1 MTTISLSYNE
11 KNAMARKTIEYILSL
26 GIFKEEKVE
35 SPMKRKTLKA
45 IRDAKEKKNITTCAT
60 FEDYLKAVEE

>member
-1 MTTISLSYNE
+1 MATISLSYNE
-11 KNAMARKTIEYILSL
+11 RNSIAKKTIEYILSL
-26 GIFKEEKVE
+26 GVFKE
-35 SPMKRKTLKA
+35 MKMETPARKKTLKA

>member
-11 KNAMARKTIEYILSL
+11 KNAMARK
-26 GIFKEEKVE
+26 K
-35 SPMKRKTLKA
+35 MKA